1 MAEQNQQRPGEGGQN
16 RSPFRFMV
24 DYQFG
29 DALPTFSKPHFQ
41 WKLLTDYMG
50 RRFVY
55 RPVAEST
62 MDDARRMLERMR
74 LTPGAVILADS
85 QTAGRGRNGRTWVSP
100 PDVNLYFTF
109 LLFPEPRALRPLA
122 YVTPLAVA
130 AAIEEVS
137 AAAGKKVVPELKWPN
152 DVLVQGLKIAGVL
165 IEVDHLPDRLAAIV
179 GVGINVNLEP
189 DEFEEISGIATS
201 IKAAVGE
208 SVPREEILAA
218 FCNHFESLYEE
229 ALSGSLRPFEAW
241 RDRLVTI
248 GRNVVTEVDGI
259 SLAGRAV
266 DVAEDGALIIERA
279 DGRRERIEAGDVV
292 LTQA

>member
-1 MAEQNQQRPGEGGQN
+1 MAEQNQQRQAEGGQN

-24 DYQFG
+24 DYQYG

-85 QTAGRGRNGRTWVSP
+85 QTEGRGRNGRTWVSP

-109 LLFPEPRALRPLA
+109 LLFPEPRAVRPLA

-130 AAIEEVS
+130 AAIEEV
-137 AAAGKKVVPELKWPN
+137 AAAVGKKIVPDLKWPN
-152 DVLVQGLKIAGVL
+152 DVLVDGRKIAGVL

-179 GVGINVNLEP
+179 GVGINVNLDP
-189 DEFEEISGIATS
+189 DDFEEISGIATS
-201 IKAAVGE
+201 IKAAIGAPVA
-208 SVPREEILAA
+208 REEVLAS

-241 RDRLVTI
+241 RDRLVTLN
-248 GRNVVTEVDGI
+248 RRVVAEVDGI

-266 DVAEDGALIIERA
+266 AVAEDGALIVERD
-279 DGRRERIEAGDVV
+279 DGVRERIEAGDVV

>member
-1 MAEQNQQRPGEGGQN
+1 MAEQNQQRPGDGGQN

-24 DYQFG
+24 DYQYG

-55 RPVAEST
+55 RPVAKST

-85 QTAGRGRNGRTWVSP
+85 QTEGRGRNGRTWVSP

-109 LLFPEPRALRPLA
+109 LLFPEPRAVRPLA

-137 AAAGKKVVPELKWPN
+137 AAAGKKIVPDLKWPN
-152 DVLVQGLKIAGVL
+152 DVLVDGRKIAGVL

-179 GVGINVNLEP
+179 GVGINVNLDP
-189 DEFEEISGIATS
+189 DDFEEISGIATS
-201 IKAAVGE
+201 LKAAIGAPVA
-208 SVPREEILAA
+208 REEVLAS

-241 RDRLVTI
+241 RDRLVTLN
-248 GRNVVTEVDGI
+248 RRVVAEVDGI

-266 DVAEDGALIIERA
+266 DVAEDGALIVERD
-279 DGRRERIEAGDVV
+279 DGVRERIEAGDVV
-292 LTQA
+292 LIQA